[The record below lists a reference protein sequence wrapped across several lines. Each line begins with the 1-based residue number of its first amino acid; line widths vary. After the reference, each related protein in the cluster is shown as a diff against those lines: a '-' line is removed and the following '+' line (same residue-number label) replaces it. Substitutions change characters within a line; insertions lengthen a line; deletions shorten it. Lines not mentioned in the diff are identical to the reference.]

1 MFGTQQLWMF
11 WVKGKKVN
19 SKAWISEPQKKMAE
33 QKRNARKRND
43 QQSYHKLKSE
53 LQRSLCTDKNKWLE
67 QECKK
72 IDEYDRVK

>member
-1 MFGTQQLWMF
+1 MDQCNL
-11 WVKGKKVN
+11 KKL
-19 SKAWISEPQKKMAE
+19 AE
-33 QKRNARKRND
+33 QNRNARKKND

-72 IDEYDRVK
+72 IDEYDRVKKSKKLFDQVKKTQCFPS